1 MIKAVTVVV
10 VTVVVVVIAAAAAVV
25 VVVVVAAAAVAV
37 IESND
42 QKLIPSISIH
52 IPYILRP
59 GLRLPRDPASSLV
72 VLNYYIVFSYRV
84 PR

>member
-10 VTVVVVVIAAAAAVV
+10 VTVVVVVIAAAVV
-25 VVVVVAAAAVAV
+25 VLVVAAAAVAV